1 MKTYQNLRDLREK
14 FAHVRLGSVSARSGI
29 SAVRLAQIEDGD
41 PADICELEALSRV
54 YGIDAEHLFNLPISL
69 PAGDVAGVL
78 ASFEEFQE
86 LQDGS
91 RLAALSIARVA
102 RDLAALAPTSW
113 AGLPRLIPCSKS
125 LPHERGANYAEQLRK
140 LWGLGQGPILSMRD
154 LLREKAPGVRI
165 LYAHLGEKGP
175 SALSFLDSVHGPL
188 IVLNLDGKNENPC
201 VRRFSLAHELCHV
214 LVDRAQGEMIASISG
229 YRLEPQLDRERQANA
244 FATRFICP
252 EQAVRDAADKYRPQD
267 IPTLVIQDY
276 GLHYRAAQLYLKNL
290 GVEELPFEPPNA
302 LAGLP
307 LAPAWQRAE
316 EPWGLEP
323 FPLGR
328 VPPER
333 RTSVAFSAAAAFA
346 RGEIPRDMFAEY
358 LGVTP
363 GEELER
369 VLDYFDIEGESEDCV
384 RSPRELARSR

>member
-1 MKTYQNLRDLREK
+1 
-14 FAHVRLGSVSARSGI
+14 
-29 SAVRLAQIEDGD
+29 
-41 PADICELEALSRV
+41 
-54 YGIDAEHLFNLPISL
+54 
-69 PAGDVAGVL
+69 
-78 ASFEEFQE
+78 
-86 LQDGS
+86 
-91 RLAALSIARVA
+91 
-102 RDLAALAPTSW
+102 
-113 AGLPRLIPCSKS
+113 
-125 LPHERGANYAEQLRK
+125 
-140 LWGLGQGPILSMRD
+140 
-154 LLREKAPGVRI
+154 
-165 LYAHLGEKGP
+165 
-175 SALSFLDSVHGPL
+175 
-188 IVLNLDGKNENPC
+188 
-201 VRRFSLAHELCHV
+201 
-214 LVDRAQGEMIASISG
+214 MIASISG